1 MTLSKN
7 AVALTRPQ
15 WMRLL
20 ALAPE
25 DTLQELLHPLAQAV
39 SYTFLRRPEAGLLM
53 VEGKTGGARFNL
65 GEMLITR
72 CAVTLSPAPGQQDGA
87 APSASAGRYALPDS
101 PVQGYAWICGNRPRH
116 AELAALCD
124 ALMQLPGYA
133 TRLSLELFDHLRA
146 REAHEAAEE
155 ERATAPTRVDFFTL
169 ARGEDA

>member
-1 MTLSKN
+1 MTLSQN
-7 AVALTRPQ
+7 AEALTRPQ

-20 ALAPE
+20 ALASE
-25 DTLQELLHPLAQAV
+25 DALQELLRPLVQAV

-72 CAVTLSPAPGQQDGA
+72 CAVTLSSAPEQQDGA
-87 APSASAGRYALPDS
+87 EPSANAGHAALPDS

-124 ALMQLPGYA
+124 ALMQLPDYA
-133 TRLSLELFDHLRA
+133 TRLSMELFDHLRA
-146 REAHEAAEE
+146 LEAREAAEE
-155 ERATAPTRVDFFTL
+155 ERKTAPTRVDFFTL

>member
-7 AVALTRPQ
+7 AEALTRPQ

-25 DTLQELLHPLAQAV
+25 DTLQESLRPLAEAV
-39 SYTFLRRPEAGLLM
+39 NYTFLRRPEAGLLM

-65 GEMLITR
+65 GEMLVTR
-72 CAVTLSPAPGQQDGA
+72 CAVTLSPASEQQNGSEQ
-87 APSASAGRYALPDS
+87 SASAGHSALPDS

-124 ALMQLPGYA
+124 ALMQLPDYA
-133 TRLSLELFDHLRA
+133 TRLSMELFDHLRA
-146 REAHEAAEE
+146 HEAHEAAEE
-155 ERATAPTRVDFFTL
+155 ECTTAPTRVDFFTL